1 MEQRL
6 YRTAAQGRDAMNGF
20 RVDPYEKAWMV
31 ASGIILI
38 LFLLAVG
45 ASAFYGFSLPGHEE
59 HVEAVRATE
68 PAVVQTG
75 PGRYDVYMRA
85 QIWSFTPNEIKVP
98 TGSTVT
104 FYITT
109 PDVQHG
115 FLIERTNVNLMV
127 LPGQVSKT
135 TARFD
140 EPGEYRFFCH
150 EYCGIAHHTM
160 FGKVVVEP
168 RS

>member
-1 MEQRL
+1 
-6 YRTAAQGRDAMNGF
+6 MNGLK
-20 RVDPYEKAWMV
+20 VDPYEKAWMV

-38 LFLLAVG
+38 LFLVAVG
-45 ASAFYGFSLPGHEE
+45 AGAFYGFILPGHEE
-59 HVEAVRATE
+59 QVDASRMPE
-68 PAVVQTG
+68 PAVLQRG

-85 QIWSFTPNEIKVP
+85 QIWSFAPNEIKVP
-98 TGSTVT
+98 AGSTVT
-104 FYITT
+104 FYITSA
-109 PDVQHG
+109 DLQHG

-140 EPGEYRFFCH
+140 EPGEYHFFCH
-150 EYCGIAHHTM
+150 EYCGVGHQAM
-160 FGKVVVEP
+160 FGKVIVEP

>member
-1 MEQRL
+1 MKRHGWWRAGSFSFFSCSPL
-6 YRTAAQGRDAMNGF
+6 GPA
-20 RVDPYEKAWMV
+20 
-31 ASGIILI
+31 
-38 LFLLAVG
+38 LFT
-45 ASAFYGFSLPGHEE
+45 ASACLVTKNTWMPC
-59 HVEAVRATE
+59 RMTE

-85 QIWSFTPNEIKVP
+85 QIWSFAPNEIKVP
-98 TGSTVT
+98 AGSTVT

>member
-1 MEQRL
+1 MSHCCSGARRNERLQSRSLRKDLDGGERDHSHSFPARRWGQRL
-6 YRTAAQGRDAMNGF
+6 LRLQLAWSRRTRGSR
-20 RVDPYEKAWMV
+20 
-31 ASGIILI
+31 
-38 LFLLAVG
+38 
-45 ASAFYGFSLPGHEE
+45 PGWPN
-59 HVEAVRATE
+59 R
-68 PAVVQTG
+68 PWCRRG

-85 QIWSFTPNEIKVP
+85 QILVFRTQRNQGPSRIDGNFL
-98 TGSTVT
+98 
-104 FYITT
+104 YHY

-127 LPGQVSKT
+127 LPGHVSKT